1 MNGVVGSA
9 YITSLLQGEL
19 YAIRLACGMV
29 KDMELNRVMIELNS
43 QLAIKLSVSD
53 PPWEV
58 MALVFDVR
66 HFRQQ
71 FRFGFSCINRVA
83 NDLAHEVAS
92 SARRG
97 LLNPNWVSSPPS
109 RVSSVLAIVFFFLV
123 SPVGHVLA
131 FCQ

>member
-58 MALVFDVR
+58 MALVLDVR
-66 HFRQQ
+66 HFRNSS
-71 FRFGFSCINRVA
+71 G
-83 NDLAHEVAS
+83 LAFHVS
-92 SARRG
+92 TG
-97 LLNPNWVSSPPS
+97 LLMTLLTRWHPVPGEGS
-109 RVSSVLAIVFFFLV
+109 LILIGFLLHHPV
-123 SPVGHVLA
+123 SPL
-131 FCQ
+131 F